1 MDVDLKSVN
10 SMFAGMRSFP
20 VAVTT
25 VFEGRTN
32 GLMSL
37 SGALAGI
44 VPEAPRV
51 SVSITKFNFSHDLIL
66 GSGVFAM
73 HVLSAAETMLDR
85 SLEILMTLGGGS
97 GRDRDKIAELRTGP
111 GVTGSPILLD
121 ALHYVEVKITGS
133 LDNDE
138 NTIFVGDVVAGG
150 RLNEGQ
156 KLDIGTAWARLPST
170 WVETYE
176 REHIHQVD
184 HCRVTRGIEPLG
196 AHP

>member
-1 MDVDLKSVN
+1 
-10 SMFAGMRSFP
+10 
-20 VAVTT
+20 
-25 VFEGRTN
+25 
-32 GLMSL
+32 
-37 SGALAGI
+37 
-44 VPEAPRV
+44 
-51 SVSITKFNFSHDLIL
+51 
-66 GSGVFAM
+66 
-73 HVLSAAETMLDR
+73 
-85 SLEILMTLGGGS
+85 MTLGGGS
-97 GRDRDKIAELRTGP
+97 GRDRDKIAELRTRP

-121 ALHYVEVKITGS
+121 ALHYVEVKITAS